1 MTTFAFQD
9 LGRRGVVARTVP
21 NHGPHPSTT
30 TRYYQ
35 PPAQANP
42 EVMQIMESGMSLPQE
57 NLDENVHL
65 KEIRSSIRTP
75 SRYDATRANLE

>member
-1 MTTFAFQD
+1 
-9 LGRRGVVARTVP
+9 
-21 NHGPHPSTT
+21 
-30 TRYYQ
+30 
-35 PPAQANP
+35 
-42 EVMQIMESGMSLPQE
+42 MQIMESGMSLPQE